1 MLINTRLN
9 HAEFWLTQPS
19 FAYTFPDN
27 KILKCQPSLEKP
39 LLKLTS
45 NASFYQI
52 SF

>member
-1 MLINTRLN
+1 MLINTRSN
-9 HAEFWLTQPS
+9 PTACWLTQPS

-27 KILKCQPSLEKP
+27 KILKCQPSLEEP